1 MKADGSSHAWRT
13 IVFFGSYDKD
23 YARNAVLLEGLSSQG
38 VRVIHCHYQLFR
50 DQHKKVQS
58 RPLPLVLKM
67 AWGSVVLSFKYLFT
81 VGRHDVLWVA
91 YMGQFW
97 VPLGRLLAW
106 IRRKPLIFDA
116 FFTIFDSLTHD
127 RKVLSPRSLKARA
140 VYLLDRWSGKLADLV
155 LLDTETHCDH
165 YAQAFGIPRKKW
177 R

>member
-1 MKADGSSHAWRT
+1 MGASSSHPDLT

-50 DQHKKVQS
+50 DQHKKLQS

-81 VGRHDVLWVA
+81 VGRHDALWVA
-91 YMGQFW
+91 YMGQLW

-106 IRRKPLIFDA
+106 LRRKPLIFDA

-127 RKVLSPRSLKARA
+127 RKVLSPRRH
-140 VYLLDRWSGKLADLV
+140 R
-155 LLDTETHCDH
+155 
-165 YAQAFGIPRKKW
+165 
-177 R
+177 